1 MKEGYYVYIMSSFKR
16 VLYIGVTNDLN
27 RRVSEHKSKQIPGFT
42 SKYNVTSLVY
52 FEEFHEISEAIS
64 REKVLKGWT
73 RAKKIALIESF
84 NPEWKDFATSQG

>member
-1 MKEGYYVYIMSSFKR
+1 MAGQYFVYIVSSFKH

-27 RRVSEHKSKQIPGFT
+27 RRVSQHKSKLIPGLT
-42 SKYNVTSLVY
+42 SKYNVTSPVY
-52 FEEFHEISEAIS
+52 FEEFHEITDAIS

-84 NPEWKDFATSQG
+84 NTEWKDFATVK